1 MSYKL
6 KSDIEPSN
14 KVDVNTLDEQMRL
27 VVNRITAGFNRL
39 EDHNP
44 TFRSLT
50 ETLFQSFLTTHK
62 SIRLL
67 LKEAT
72 SDFNYAPDAMS
83 LVREQIEKVFVI
95 SLILDDP
102 ERWIPIYF
110 KDDWRRFYK
119 YQFLVLEEERK
130 SLPRF
135 QVDKDKREEILQNL
149 KANADLSGS
158 EKELI
163 EHKFT
168 NPGVTKPA
176 HLASVEIP
184 QFPAPREA
192 VEKISD
198 STSKEFLLRWH
209 KEYEYVCGYS
219 HVGFEKLQVI
229 SMQRV
234 RNRLTEEDK
243 RRFVNNE
250 VVQPAIT
257 MSYLATASSCTEAW
271 KYLRQYDL
279 DLSKSD
285 GFLDAALSFWD
296 TLREQS
302 LWGIVFWE
310 IHAKNIVPPI
320 IGRSV
325 EA

>member
-6 KSDIEPSN
+6 TSDIEPSN
-14 KVDVNTLDEQMRL
+14 KVDVNILDEQMTI
-27 VVNRITAGFNRL
+27 VVNRITAGFNKL
-39 EDHNP
+39 GSHNP

-67 LKEAT
+67 LKEVK
-72 SDFNYAPDAMS
+72 SDLNYASDAMS

-102 ERWIPIYF
+102 GKWIPIYF

-119 YQFLVLEEERK
+119 YQFLVLEEERN

-135 QVDKDKREEILQNL
+135 QVDKDKREKILENL
-149 KANADLSGS
+149 KNNADLSDL

-168 NPGVTKPA
+168 QPGVSRPA

-192 VEKISD
+192 AEKVID
-198 STSKEFLLRWH
+198 STTKEFLLRWH

-219 HVGFEKLQVI
+219 HVGLEKLQVI

-234 RNRLTEEDK
+234 RNRLSEEAK
-243 RRFVNNE
+243 KKFVNNE
-250 VVQPAIT
+250 IVQPAIT
-257 MSYLATASSCTEAW
+257 MSYLATASACTEAW
-271 KYLRQYDL
+271 KYLKQYDL

-285 GFLDAALSFWD
+285 EFLDAILTFWD
-296 TLREQS
+296 KLRKQS

-310 IHAKNIVPPI
+310 IHARIVLPPI
-320 IGRSV
+320 IGQP
-325 EA
+325 